1 MRDVLPELLD
11 RWRSGDDVA
20 LATVVGT
27 WRSAPRQ
34 PGAAMLVGSDRS
46 VVGSVSG
53 GCVESDVYAVA
64 EQVLADGRPVLRTY
78 GVSDRDG
85 SAVGLTCGGI
95 IDVFVQRV
103 NRLTFPELEEV
114 ASAVA
119 EQRPIAVAT
128 TVQHAEP
135 N

>member
-11 RWRSGDDVA
+11 WWRSGDDAV

-34 PGAAMLVGSDRS
+34 PGAAMLVGPDKS

-64 EQVLADGRPVLRTY
+64 EQVLADGRPVLKTY
-78 GVSDRDG
+78 GVSDSD
-85 SAVGLTCGGI
+85 AFTVGLTCGGI

-103 NRLTFPELEEV
+103 SRTTFAELEQIAE
-114 ASAVA
+114 AVA
-119 EQRPIAVAT
+119 KQRPV
-128 TVQHAEP
+128 
-135 N
+135 

>member
-11 RWRSGDDVA
+11 WWRSGDDVV

-34 PGAAMLVGSDRS
+34 SGAAMLVGPDRS

-64 EQVLADGRPVLRTY
+64 EQVLTDGRPVLRTY
-78 GVSDRDG
+78 GVSDGDAF
-85 SAVGLTCGGI
+85 AVGLTCGGI
-95 IDVFVQRV
+95 IDVLLQRV
-103 NRLTFPELEEV
+103 DRPTFPQLE
-114 ASAVA
+114 AAA
-119 EQRPIAVAT
+119 TALTAQRPVAG
-128 TVQHAEP
+128 V
-135 N
+135 